1 VAGTRRG
8 IRSGYPW
15 QFMAPIGLIECCL
28 RHGQQT
34 LLLSRVR
41 TRHLLALLERLE
53 GCGYAGLDVFGGA
66 TFEISLEH
74 LGEDP
79 FERLRAIRASTATPL
94 LGLIRGQSLVGY
106 RPLPDDS
113 IQSFVELTAECGL
126 DVYRC
131 FDPLND
137 PRNLAK
143 VAEAVLGVGKHPE
156 GTMVYTESPVHSIAN
171 FLDLGAE
178 LAALGYQS
186 LCLFDP
192 AGLLGAGSARAL
204 VEGLRARTKLPV
216 SVHCATIT
224 GQASFAYLAAA
235 EAGAQNLD
243 VCLSPLAGGASLPST
258 EGVYSALRD
267 TDLQPHLDQERV
279 LAAADALDEL
289 MPLYQAIADPSGWQY
304 DSSTLRTQLAPSV
317 LEHLRRE
324 CESQGAQGKLPA
336 VLEEIPRVRAEMGY
350 PPLITPI
357 AQVVVTQAVANVAS
371 GQRYLTVAQ
380 EVKDYFLGLF
390 GQPPGAVDPE
400 IQKVV
405 IRDEEPITVR
415 PAEVLEPALAEV
427 GRTMARQG
435 WSEPSPA
442 QVLNFLLFPEPTAAL
457 LRGEA
462 RVERLGDEPEPALPP
477 AAPLAL
483 VDGGDLSEP
492 VGDAAAVPFME
503 PPAAP
508 APTPPAAPAAG
519 PARAFSVEVDG
530 ELFEV
535 RITAADSGGL
545 GPAVASP
552 AGAPAAAAP
561 ADGVRAPMQ
570 GLIARIPVKVG
581 DSVKV
586 GQTVVVLE
594 AMKMQNE
601 IPSELA
607 GTVSAVLVA
616 VGQVV
621 SRGDVLVQVG

>member
-1 VAGTRRG
+1 
-8 IRSGYPW
+8 
-15 QFMAPIGLIECCL
+15 MAPIGLIESCL

-41 TRHLLALLERLE
+41 TRHILTVIEKLD

-66 TFEISLEH
+66 TFEVSLEH

-79 FERLRAIRASTATPL
+79 FERLRAIRASTKTPL
-94 LGLIRGQSLVGY
+94 VGLIRGQSLVGY
-106 RPLPDDS
+106 RPLPDDAVD
-113 IQSFVELTAECGL
+113 SFVALTADCGL
-126 DVYRC
+126 DVFRC

-137 PRNLAK
+137 SRNLAH
-143 VAEAVLGVGKHPE
+143 VAEAVLTAGKHPE
-156 GTMVYTESPVHSIAN
+156 GTLVYTESPVHSVES
-171 FLDLGAE
+171 FLDLGVE
-178 LAALGYQS
+178 LAGLGYLS
-186 LCLFDP
+186 LCVFDP

-204 VEGLRARTKLPV
+204 VEGLRERTRLPV

-258 EGVYSALRD
+258 EGVYAALGG
-267 TDLQPHLDQERV
+267 TDLQPKVDERRV

-317 LEHLRRE
+317 LDHLRRE
-324 CESQGAQGKLPA
+324 CETQGAQGKLPA

-400 IQKVV
+400 IRKLV
-405 IRDEEPITVR
+405 IGEEEPITVR
-415 PAEVLEPALAEV
+415 PAEVLEPAMAATR
-427 GRTMARQG
+427 RTLARQG
-435 WSEPSPA
+435 WPQPSDS
-442 QVLNFLLFPEPTAAL
+442 QQLCFLLFAEATAAL

-462 RVERLGDEPEPALPP
+462 RVERLEDEPDPDPPPPTPA
-477 AAPLAL
+477 AL

-492 VGDAAAVPFME
+492 IGDAAAIPLSALPPPPP

-508 APTPPAAPAAG
+508 DPLPTAPA
-519 PARAFSVEVDG
+519 REFSVEVDG
-530 ELFEV
+530 EVFEV
-535 RITAADSGGL
+535 RVTATDGGGL
-545 GPAVASP
+545 GGGAS
-552 AGAPAAAAP
+552 GAAAGPASAP
-561 ADGVRAPMQ
+561 PSDGVKAPMQ

-581 DSVKV
+581 DQVTV

-594 AMKMQNE
+594 AMKMQND
-601 IPSELA
+601 IPSDRA
-607 GTVSAVLVA
+607 GAVSAVLVA

-621 SRGDVLVQVG
+621 SRGDVLVQVA

>member
-1 VAGTRRG
+1 
-8 IRSGYPW
+8 
-15 QFMAPIGLIECCL
+15 MAPIGLIESSL

-41 TRHLLALLERLE
+41 TRHLLSLIEKLD

-66 TFEISLEH
+66 TFEVSLAN

-79 FERLRAIRASTATPL
+79 FERLRAIRASTKTPL
-94 LGLIRGQSLVGY
+94 VGLIRGQSLVGY
-106 RPLPDDS
+106 RPLPDDAVDR
-113 IQSFVELTAECGL
+113 FVALTAECGL
-126 DVYRC
+126 DVFRC

-137 PRNLAK
+137 SRNLAH
-143 VAEAVLGVGKHPE
+143 VAEAVLAAGKHPE
-156 GTMVYTESPVHSIAN
+156 GTLVYTESPAHSVES
-171 FLDLGAE
+171 FLALGVE
-178 LAALGYQS
+178 LTALGYRS
-186 LCLFDP
+186 LCVFDP

-204 VEGLRARTKLPV
+204 VEGLGKRTKLPV
-216 SVHCATIT
+216 SFHCATIT

-258 EGVYSALRD
+258 EGVYAALSG
-267 TDLQPHLDQERV
+267 TDLQPRLDERRV

-324 CESQGAQGKLPA
+324 CETQGAQGKLPA

-400 IQKVV
+400 IQKLV
-405 IRDEEPITVR
+405 IGEEEPITVR
-415 PAEVLEPALAEV
+415 PAEVLEPALEGAR
-427 GRTMARQG
+427 RTLGRQG
-435 WSEPSPA
+435 WPEASDA
-442 QVLNFLLFPEPTAAL
+442 QLLSFLLFPEATAAL

-462 RVERLGDEPEPALPP
+462 RVERLEDEPEPAPPPP
-477 AAPLAL
+477 APAAL

-492 VGDAAAVPFME
+492 VGDAAAIPLLALPSPPP

-508 APTPPAAPAAG
+508 EPTRAPAAS
-519 PARAFSVEVDG
+519 AREFSVEVDG
-530 ELFEV
+530 EVFEV
-535 RITAADSGGL
+535 RVTATDGGGL
-545 GPAVASP
+545 GGGATAAPGGSAPVP
-552 AGAPAAAAP
+552 AG
-561 ADGVRAPMQ
+561 DGVKAPMQ

-581 DSVKV
+581 DLVTV

-594 AMKMQNE
+594 AMKMQND
-601 IPSELA
+601 IPSERA
-607 GTVSAVLVA
+607 GAVAAVLVT

-621 SRGDVLVQVG
+621 SRGDVLVQVT

>member
-1 VAGTRRG
+1 
-8 IRSGYPW
+8 
-15 QFMAPIGLIECCL
+15 MAPIGLIESSL

-41 TRHLLALLERLE
+41 TRHLIPLLELLDA
-53 GCGYAGLDVFGGA
+53 CGYAGLDVFGGA
-66 TFEISLEH
+66 TFEVSLEH

-79 FERLRAIRASTATPL
+79 FERLRAIRAHTKTPL
-94 LGLIRGQSLVGY
+94 VGLIRGQTLVGY
-106 RPLPDDS
+106 RPLPDDAVDL
-113 IQSFVELTAECGL
+113 FVAVTADCGL
-126 DVYRC
+126 DVFRC

-137 PRNLAK
+137 PRNLARM
-143 VAEAVLGVGKHPE
+143 AEAVLASGKHPE
-156 GTMVYTESPVHSIAN
+156 GTLVYTESPVHSVESFIG
-171 FLDLGAE
+171 LGAE
-178 LAALGYQS
+178 LAAIGYRS

-204 VEGLRARTKLPV
+204 VEGLRKRTKLPV

-258 EGVYSALRD
+258 EGVFAALRG
-267 TDLQPHLDQERV
+267 TDLQPRLDERLI
-279 LAAADALDEL
+279 LAAADALDDL
-289 MPLYQAIADPSGWQY
+289 MPLYRSIADPAGWQY

-324 CESQGAQGKLPA
+324 CEIQGAQAKLAA

-390 GQPPGAVDPE
+390 GQPPGPVDPE
-400 IQKVV
+400 IQKLV
-405 IRDEEPITVR
+405 IRDEVPITLR
-415 PAEVLEPALAEV
+415 PAEVLEPALDGAR
-427 GRTMARQG
+427 RTLARQG
-435 WSEPSPA
+435 WPKATDA
-442 QVLNFLLFPEPTAAL
+442 QLLDFLLFPDATAAL

-462 RVERLGDEPEPALPP
+462 RVERLDDEPEPAPPPP
-477 AAPLAL
+477 APSAL

-492 VGDAAAVPFME
+492 VGDAAAIPLPPPQL
-503 PPAAP
+503 PPAEETQ
-508 APTPPAAPAAG
+508 TPPSTPAAS
-519 PARAFSVEVDG
+519 AREFSVEVDG
-530 ELFEV
+530 EVFQV
-535 RITAADSGGL
+535 RVTAADGGAL
-545 GPAVASP
+545 G
-552 AGAPAAAAP
+552 GEAAAP
-561 ADGVRAPMQ
+561 AAGAGPLTAREGVKAPMQ
-570 GLIARIPVKVG
+570 GLIARIPIKVG
-581 DSVKV
+581 DQVVV

-594 AMKMQNE
+594 AMKMQND
-601 IPSELA
+601 IPSDRA
-607 GTVSAVLVA
+607 GVVTAVLVSE
-616 VGQVV
+616 GQVV

>member
-1 VAGTRRG
+1 
-8 IRSGYPW
+8 
-15 QFMAPIGLIECCL
+15 MAPVGLIESCL

-41 TRHLLALLERLE
+41 TRHLLTLLERLE

-66 TFEISLEH
+66 TFEVALEH

-79 FERLRAIRASTATPL
+79 FDRLRAIRASSTTPL
-94 LGLIRGQSLVGY
+94 VGLIRGQALVGY
-106 RPLPDDS
+106 RPLPDDAVER
-113 IQSFVELTAECGL
+113 FVALTAECGL
-126 DVYRC
+126 DVFRC

-137 PRNLAK
+137 ARNLAK
-143 VAEAVLGVGKHPE
+143 VAEAVLAAGKHPE
-156 GTMVYTESPVHSIAN
+156 GTLVYTESPVHSVDS
-171 FLDLGAE
+171 FLALGSE
-178 LAALGYQS
+178 LSALGYRS

-204 VEGLRARTKLPV
+204 VEGLRERTGLPV

-258 EGVYSALRD
+258 EGVFAALRG
-267 TDLQPHLDQERV
+267 TDLQPVLDERRV
-279 LAAADALDEL
+279 LDAADTLDEL

-317 LEHLRRE
+317 LEHLRWE

-357 AQVVVTQAVANVAS
+357 AQIVVTQAVANVAS

-390 GQPPGAVDPE
+390 GRPPGPVDPE
-400 IQKVV
+400 IQRLV
-405 IRDEEPITVR
+405 IGAEEPISVR
-415 PAEVLEPALAEV
+415 PADVLEPALDAAR
-427 GRTMARQG
+427 RTMVRQG
-435 WSEPSPA
+435 WDEVEDSQLLS
-442 QVLNFLLFPEPTAAL
+442 FILFPEATSAL

-462 RVERLGDEPEPALPP
+462 RVERLGDESEPDPP
-477 AAPLAL
+477 APTPAAV

-492 VGDAAAVPFME
+492 VGDAAAVPLGPLSPETTM
-503 PPAAP
+503 PPPPVSPESAA
-508 APTPPAAPAAG
+508 
-519 PARAFSVEVDG
+519 REFSVEVDG
-530 ELFEV
+530 ETFEV
-535 RITAADSGGL
+535 RVTARDGGGL
-545 GPAVASP
+545 GGATV
-552 AGAPAAAAP
+552 AGAATSPGPAKG
-561 ADGVRAPMQ
+561 GVKAPMQ

-581 DSVKV
+581 DQVTV

-594 AMKMQNE
+594 AMKMQND
-601 IPSELA
+601 IPADVA
-607 GTVSAVLVA
+607 GTVTAVLVA
-616 VGQVV
+616 EGQVV
-621 SRGDVLVQVG
+621 SRGDILVTVA